1 MEMKKMIDQEMLE
14 LEELREKMEENTEYS
29 IEECSSD
36 EVEQKEDEELE
47 DDEEPDDDEEED
59 DDDEDEEDDLDEWLK
74 LLDEDERKKNG
85 GRSPNEVSAE
95 ALEDS
100 LRFLD
105 DMVGMEHVKAKLQR
119 LGRYV
124 LWKKKL
130 EEAGMDTQNFPQPNL
145 TFMFLGDPGTG
156 KTTVARHMGEVLH
169 SIGLLSATKVEELRR
184 EDLVGETYG
193 SEEGNTKLA
202 LERTEG
208 GVLFLDEA
216 YQCFKQSL
224 DKRDPAYHIL
234 ETLMAQFDQP
244 GRCIIMAGYKNEM
257 LELFKVNPGFRS
269 RIPNE
274 NIIEFKGATEQML
287 MDVATNAFGK
297 MELQLTEE
305 SQSLLQAYIH
315 EMWVGKDRDF
325 GNARVIRQLADAVVI
340 NHANRIMAG
349 MMSEDFTIN
358 ASDLCQSLGKPRV
371 KTPTR
376 TRIGFV

>member
-47 DDEEPDDDEEED
+47 DDEVELEDDED
-59 DDDEDEEDDLDEWLK
+59 DDDEEDDLDEWLK

-169 SIGLLSATKVEELRR
+169 SIGLLSTSEVTEFRR
-184 EDLVGETYG
+184 EDLTGECYG
-193 SEEGNTKLA
+193 AEERNTKEA
-202 LERTEG
+202 LEKTEN

-216 YQCFKQSL
+216 YQCFKQST
-224 DKRDPAYHIL
+224 DKRDPGYHIL
-234 ETLMAQFDQP
+234 ETLMAQFDKP

-269 RIPNE
+269 RIPDE

-297 MELQLTEE
+297 MELQLTTE
-305 SQSLLQAYIH
+305 SQSLLQQHIH
-315 EMWVGKDRDF
+315 DMWVGKDRDF